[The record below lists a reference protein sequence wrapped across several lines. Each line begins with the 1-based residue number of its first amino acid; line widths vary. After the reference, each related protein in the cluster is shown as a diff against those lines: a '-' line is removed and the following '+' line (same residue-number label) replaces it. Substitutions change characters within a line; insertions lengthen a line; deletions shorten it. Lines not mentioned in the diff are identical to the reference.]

1 MEKQSENNQGE
12 IAEFFQKSRVAA
24 VCSPAQLCG
33 RDIQNFLTLLTHT
46 RRFYA
51 SVMLGSLC
59 EDPVAAAANT
69 GVWVAN
75 FIWCN

>member
-1 MEKQSENNQGE
+1 M
-12 IAEFFQKSRVAA
+12 
-24 VCSPAQLCG
+24 CSPAQLCG

-75 FIWCN
+75 FLWCN